1 MIPTDLESSLRQTR
15 DRLSN
20 RFGKSLGDEHVTS
33 LLKQLDA
40 LEEELQSDPV
50 IPVALLGSTGS
61 GKSTLL
67 NALLQFQILP
77 VSAMKPCTSVVT
89 TVRSSRD
96 GDYRAEVRFLTKEEW
111 ERELGVSEE
120 ILATDADDIADPGD
134 WDAIRKSVKAK
145 LKAVYQVDES
155 TLEHPREVRSLP
167 LPREINGYMELNAPP
182 LVLTSPDA
190 KGLKE
195 QLREYLSGEHRFWP
209 LVKTV
214 DITGPFE
221 VLPACIKLV
230 DLPGVN
236 DPNEAREEVTRR
248 YLRESPYLWALFN
261 IKRGLTRDV
270 RSLLLEQ
277 KLLRQ
282 LLLDGKVHALTLIG
296 THADEIDTDE
306 DTLAELGLGP
316 EASVREAIL
325 ARNRRVAEDFQNE
338 LQDIAG
344 ELARQA
350 GEGADGLARLQ
361 KTLAQTRVF
370 TVSSKAYLKLRG
382 ALGGTK
388 DYGLSAEEDTQV
400 PQLRLH
406 VEEIA
411 RHQGIEERNEEVKAK
426 LDLLLK
432 EIHAQFRARRAI
444 LSHRTDGLLEEVRR
458 IQAQI
463 EGPRRQLADDLEEV
477 KHDSQED
484 FRHRQQDLEGRLD
497 QAVERALKHIG
508 LQVEGWSGLHWA
520 TLRAIVARHG
530 QFVSPSTGK
539 RHDLNASLAEPL
551 LQSIP
556 FAWDEF
562 FGLHLDRI
570 VTRARGKLERHI
582 DVYLERLK
590 FEVVRS
596 QGFDDAIV
604 DTLQGDMEAAHQSL
618 MLQVDGAEAGLKR
631 TIEERRRDLAA
642 GILPTV
648 SSVMTPAYERCREE
662 RGPGMKARILGV
674 IQRHAKD
681 AAERIFAT
689 IRTDIREG
697 VTELGLQ
704 LSGEIGKVTDYAL
717 QQADRVRGN
726 LGGGKWLAEV
736 DNVQSAIRELD
747 EMIGE
752 VDGLRPYPAA
762 VATASAGQ
770 TGSAAKESV

>member
-1 MIPTDLESSLRQTR
+1 MTAADIQHSLKQTR
-15 DRLSN
+15 ERLSN
-20 RFGKSLGDEHVTS
+20 RLGKNLGEEHVAT
-33 LLKQLDA
+33 LLQQLDA
-40 LEEELQSDPV
+40 LEGELRAEAV

-77 VSAMKPCTSVVT
+77 VSSMKPCTSVVT
-89 TVRSSRD
+89 TVRSLAGSS
-96 GDYRAEVRFLTKEEW
+96 YRAEVRFLTQQEW
-111 ERELGVSEE
+111 ERELGISEE
-120 ILATDADDIADPGD
+120 ILATEAEDAADPGD

-145 LKAVYQVDES
+145 LKAVYQVDEA
-155 TLEHPREVRSLP
+155 TLDHPREVRSLP
-167 LPREINGYMELNAPP
+167 LPHEAAGFMQPDAPA

-190 KGLKE
+190 KGLKD

-221 VLPACIKLV
+221 ALPKCIKLV

-270 RSLLLEQ
+270 RTLMLEQ

-306 DTLAELGLGP
+306 DTLAELGLEAG
-316 EASVREAIL
+316 ASVRDAVL
-325 ARNRRVAEDFQNE
+325 TRNQKVTEDFQSE
-338 LQDIAG
+338 LQDIAA

-350 GEGADGLARLQ
+350 GEGADGLTRLRE
-361 KTLAQTRVF
+361 TLAQTRVF
-370 TVSSKAYLKLRG
+370 TVSSKAYLRLCG

-388 DYGLSAEEDTQV
+388 DYGLESEQDTQV
-400 PQLRLH
+400 PQLRAH

-411 RHQGIEERNEEVKAK
+411 RLQGIDERNEEVTTR

-432 EIHAQFRARRAI
+432 EIQAQFRARRAI
-444 LSHRTDGLLEEVRR
+444 LSQRTDGLLEEIKK
-458 IQAQI
+458 IQDQI
-463 EGPRRQLADDLEEV
+463 ESPRRQLADDLDFV
-477 KHDSQED
+477 RHDSEED
-484 FRHRQQDLEGRLD
+484 FRHRHKDLEGRLD
-497 QAVERALKHIG
+497 QAVERALKHIN
-508 LQVEGWSGLHWA
+508 LQVEGWSGIHWA
-520 TLRAIVARHG
+520 TLRAIVARYG
-530 QFVSPSTGK
+530 QFVSPSTGRK
-539 RHDLNASLAEPL
+539 HDLNASLAEPL

-562 FGLHLDRI
+562 FGLHLERI
-570 VTRARGKLERHI
+570 TTRARGKLERHI

-590 FEVVRS
+590 LEVVRS
-596 QGFDDAIV
+596 QGFGDATVASLEDDMKTAR
-604 DTLQGDMEAAHQSL
+604 QSL
-618 MLQVDGAEAGLKR
+618 MLQVDAAEGGLKR

-648 SSVMTPAYERCREE
+648 SSVMTPAYERCRDE

-674 IQRHAKD
+674 IQRHAKT

-697 VTELGLQ
+697 VTELGVQ
-704 LSGEIGKVTDYAL
+704 LGAEVDKVAQYAL
-717 QQADRVRGN
+717 QQADRVRKN
-726 LGGGKWLAEV
+726 VGGGRWLAEV
-736 DNVQSAIRELD
+736 DDVHGAMRELD
-747 EMIGE
+747 DMTAE
-752 VDGLRPYPAA
+752 VEGLRPQRAIRTTA
-762 VATASAGQ
+762 VVGN
-770 TGSAAKESV
+770 KEQM

>member
-1 MIPTDLESSLRQTR
+1 MTAPDLQHSLKQTR
-15 DRLSN
+15 ERLSN
-20 RFGKSLGDEHVTS
+20 RLGKNLGEEHVAT
-33 LLKQLDA
+33 LLQQLDA
-40 LEEELQSDPV
+40 LEGELLADPV
-50 IPVALLGSTGS
+50 VPVALLGSTGS

-77 VSAMKPCTSVVT
+77 VSSMKPCTSVVT
-89 TVRSSRD
+89 TVRSLPGSS
-96 GDYRAEVRFLTKEEW
+96 YRAEVRFLTLQEW
-111 ERELGVSEE
+111 ERELGISEE
-120 ILATDADDIADPGD
+120 ILATEAEDAADPGD

-145 LKAVYQVDES
+145 LRAVYQVDEA
-155 TLEHPREVRSLP
+155 TLDHPREVRSLP
-167 LPREINGYMELNAPP
+167 LPHEAAGFMQPDAPP

-190 KGLKE
+190 KGLKD

-214 DITGPFE
+214 EITGPFE
-221 VLPACIKLV
+221 TLPRCIKLV

-236 DPNEAREEVTRR
+236 DPNEAREEVTRL

-270 RSLLLEQ
+270 RTLMLEQ

-306 DTLAELGLGP
+306 DTLAELGLDAGS
-316 EASVREAIL
+316 SVRDAVL
-325 ARNRRVAEDFQNE
+325 TRNQKVAEDFQSE
-338 LQDIAG
+338 LQDIAA

-361 KTLAQTRVF
+361 ETLAQTRVF
-370 TVSSKAYLKLRG
+370 TVSSKAYLRLCG

-388 DYGLSAEEDTQV
+388 DYGLESEQDTQV
-400 PQLRLH
+400 PQLRAH

-411 RHQGIEERNEEVKAK
+411 RHQGVDERNEEVTTR

-432 EIHAQFRARRAI
+432 EIQAQFRARRAI
-444 LSHRTDGLLEEVRR
+444 LSQRTDGLLEEIKK
-458 IQAQI
+458 IQDQI
-463 EGPRRQLADDLEEV
+463 EGPRRQLADDLDGV
-477 KHDSQED
+477 RHDSEED

-497 QAVERALKHIG
+497 QAVERALRHIN
-508 LQVEGWSGLHWA
+508 LQVEGWSGIHWA
-520 TLRAIVARHG
+520 TLRAIVARYG
-530 QFVSPSTGK
+530 QFASPSTGK
-539 RHDLNASLAEPL
+539 KHDLNASLAEPL

-562 FGLHLDRI
+562 FGLHLERI
-570 VTRARGKLERHI
+570 TTRARGKLERHI

-590 FEVVRS
+590 LEVVRS
-596 QGFDDAIV
+596 QGFGDATVSSLEDDMKTAR
-604 DTLQGDMEAAHQSL
+604 QSL
-618 MLQVDGAEAGLKR
+618 MLQVDAAEGGLKR

-648 SSVMTPAYERCREE
+648 SSVMTPAYERCRDE

-674 IQRHAKD
+674 IQQHAKT

-697 VTELGLQ
+697 VTELGVQ
-704 LSGEIGKVTDYAL
+704 LGAEVDKVAQYAL
-717 QQADRVRGN
+717 QQADRVRKN
-726 LGGGKWLAEV
+726 VGGGRWVAEV
-736 DNVQSAIRELD
+736 DNVHGAMRELD
-747 EMIGE
+747 EMTAE
-752 VDGLRPYPAA
+752 VEGLRPQRAIRATAA
-762 VATASAGQ
+762 VGN
-770 TGSAAKESV
+770 KEQL